1 MNRKAACITTFA
13 LVAPISAFAEMPS
26 HNVPGERGIVFHDT
40 MATNSRAEVGGNAQS
55 FRGIRCS
62 ADGWRYVG
70 GEAVWV
76 LDRACINGRDRMVG
90 SSDLMTKPAS
100 ASITPPAPK
109 R

>member
-1 MNRKAACITTFA
+1 MLNRTAVCIAALI
-13 LVAPISAFAEMPS
+13 APISAFADSPS

-40 MATNSRAEVGGNAQS
+40 TATTWRAESGSKAQP

-70 GEAVWV
+70 GEAVWT
-76 LDRACINGRDRMVG
+76 LDRACLSGRDRMVG
-90 SSDLMTKPAS
+90 SSDAMAQPAS
-100 ASITPPAPK
+100 ALVSAPPAPK

>member
-1 MNRKAACITTFA
+1 MLNRKAACIATAVLLVPLSA
-13 LVAPISAFAEMPS
+13 LADAPS

-40 MATNSRAEVGGNAQS
+40 MDTGSRAQGGVNAQT

-70 GEAVWV
+70 GEAVWA
-76 LDRACINGRDRMVG
+76 LERACLGGRERMAG
-90 SSDLMTKPAS
+90 SSDAIPKPAS
-100 ASITPPAPK
+100 ASMPAPPK